1 MDSRALAEPSAQ
13 APLHQKLKFMAFGVF
28 HSMTDKTA
36 SKHPSST
43 SQWLHLAIIL
53 FDAVQALGL
62 VLHHNFGWPEE
73 VLSWMDHLA
82 VLNSVVPSNNGTVA
96 NLVRA
101 AVNAFDVCVG
111 RAFRMTSCA
120 ALQQVFLVVVLFVW
134 MSVFAAVHVGYSFR
148 TNLFTTLVPLK
159 MLTVFVSLL
168 VTAGFIPSL
177 GVLASPLSC
186 SKMKT

>member
-82 VLNSVVPSNNGTVA
+82 ILNSVVPSNNGTLA
-96 NLVRA
+96 NLVR
-101 AVNAFDVCVG
+101 VLRWLLPLCCEP
-111 RAFRMTSCA
+111 RAS
-120 ALQQVFLVVVLFVW
+120 
-134 MSVFAAVHVGYSFR
+134 
-148 TNLFTTLVPLK
+148 
-159 MLTVFVSLL
+159 
-168 VTAGFIPSL
+168 
-177 GVLASPLSC
+177 
-186 SKMKT
+186 